1 MRIADAVP
9 NRSTIA
15 RPGGCSSPRLVER
28 CMGPWRSARL
38 AAPLVTTLFALAPV
52 SAALAGRPQDPP
64 LCKHLDHHSVA
75 ADRTHRFAPKRDR
88 RADRRA
94 APDNRPHGG
103 LEIGESQVVCL
114 AAGRSR
120 LCVET
125 GFVAAGTRTAV
136 YVRSRSIPPINWCD
150 LIRQYGG
157 PDGVAPASRS
167 LTPPGV
173 PSCKQSDRR
182 PR

>member
-1 MRIADAVP
+1 VAKRASGRA
-9 NRSTIA
+9 A
-15 RPGGCSSPRLVER
+15 RDDSF
-28 CMGPWRSARL
+28 L
-38 AAPLVTTLFALAPV
+38 AGAPV
-52 SAALAGRPQDPP
+52 AVLAGRPHHPP
-64 LCKHLDHHSVA
+64 LCKHLDRHSIA
-75 ADRTHRFAPKRDR
+75 ADRTPRFAPKRDR

-94 APDNRPHGG
+94 APDNQPHGG

-150 LIRQYGG
+150 LIGDEAG
-157 PDGVAPASRS
+157 PTVLHLPVV
-167 LTPPGV
+167 L
-173 PSCKQSDRR
+173 
-182 PR
+182 